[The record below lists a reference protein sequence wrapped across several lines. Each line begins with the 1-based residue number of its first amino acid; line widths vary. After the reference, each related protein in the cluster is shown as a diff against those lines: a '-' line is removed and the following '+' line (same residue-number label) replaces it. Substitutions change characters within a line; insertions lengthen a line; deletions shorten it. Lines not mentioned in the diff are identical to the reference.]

1 VKKSG
6 SLRCNRW
13 HSSAMQSHNI
23 ASTTPCSRRLNG
35 SHQPTAVYISGLDQP
50 PASLAA
56 AAAPHRLV
64 ALQGQLAV
72 GDVQAIRRGGE
83 GVVR

>member
-1 VKKSG
+1 MALKRDAKSQY
-6 SLRCNRW
+6 C
-13 HSSAMQSHNI
+13 I
-23 ASTTPCSRRLNG
+23 YTTLLPRLNR

-50 PASLAA
+50 PATLAA